1 MVMFHGAFQWLLS
14 QQTTMARMGAGMH
27 TSVNGREMG
36 LPLGLPTGA
45 CWAAASPATSATM
58 EIWANMVIEMVGIMG
73 LSRRRK

>member
-1 MVMFHGAFQWLLS
+1 
-14 QQTTMARMGAGMH
+14 MH

-58 EIWANMVIEMVGIMG
+58 EIWESMLIEVVVIMG